1 MILRLV
7 WVQGESLEREIQGTM
22 TPRRKNSTRLQYLVN
37 AEKK

>member
-1 MILRLV
+1 M
-7 WVQGESLEREIQGTM
+7 QEESLEREIEGTM